1 MIKNYLFRGAG
12 ATNKEHRLAL
22 TARDVRQAG
31 RGGTM
36 AITQDTVK
44 YVAHLARID
53 LPPKELEKLS
63 QQLQEILG
71 FIDKLKKVDIKDI
84 VPTSHILPINNVLR
98 DDLPAE
104 SLSSDKALE
113 NAPERQGNFF
123 GVPKVIE

>member
-1 MIKNYLFRGAG
+1 
-12 ATNKEHRLAL
+12 
-22 TARDVRQAG
+22 
-31 RGGTM
+31 M
-36 AITQDTVK
+36 AITKDTVK

-53 LPPKELEKLS
+53 LKPKELEKLS

-98 DDLPAE
+98 DDKPAE

-113 NAPERQGNFF
+113 NAPDKEGNFF
-123 GVPKVIE
+123 IVPKVIE